1 MTFSTTAAPSSAP
14 AQLGSTSPSLNK
26 DLIPQSREM
35 GDVIPN
41 RTPPASQEK
50 PEAKPFAHFVAGGYV
65 FPIPVGIHSNQKI
78 ID

>member
-1 MTFSTTAAPSSAP
+1 
-14 AQLGSTSPSLNK
+14 
-26 DLIPQSREM
+26 M

-65 FPIPVGIHSNQKI
+65 FPIPIGIHPNWKI
-78 ID
+78 IDWEV